1 MYHPGLSELQRLGD
15 QGNLVPVWRELPADL
30 ETPVSVYLK
39 LRGESPAFLL
49 ESVDKGEH
57 VGRYS
62 FVGMRPSAILTARD
76 GRLSLQEN
84 GSTRQFNASGNPLDG
99 ARKIIA
105 RYRPVA
111 VEGLPRFFGGM
122 VGYLGYETAR
132 FYDPVPVAPRP
143 GLGLPD
149 ALFLLTDTVVIF
161 DHVKRRLLVVA
172 NAHVRRDLETAYK
185 AAVHKIEAIVSRLN
199 RPLDVPPTAPP
210 DGSNGTW
217 ESNFRQADFEAAVH
231 RAKEYIAAGDI
242 FQAVLSQRLSRR
254 TEADPFAIYRALRM
268 TNPSPYM
275 FYLKLPGDLTLIG
288 ASPEMLV
295 RLEDGRAELRP
306 IAGTRPRSADP
317 AQDEALAQELLAD
330 PKERAEHVMLL
341 DLGRNDLGR
350 VCRYGSVHV
359 PEQMVIERYSHVMH
373 IVSSVAGELRPELD
387 AFDLMAAA
395 FPAGTVSG
403 APKIRAMQI
412 IAELEQEQR
421 GPYAGAVG
429 YFGYSGNMDTCIAIR
444 TIVMQGQMAHVQAG
458 AGIVADSDPTREY
471 HETLSKAQALLEA
484 TTVAEQADEG
494 GTENDRR
501 DR

>member
-1 MYHPGLSELQRLGD
+1 
-15 QGNLVPVWRELPADL
+15 
-30 ETPVSVYLK
+30 
-39 LRGESPAFLL
+39 
-49 ESVDKGEH
+49 
-57 VGRYS
+57 
-62 FVGMRPSAILTARD
+62 
-76 GRLSLQEN
+76 
-84 GSTRQFNASGNPLDG
+84 
-99 ARKIIA
+99 
-105 RYRPVA
+105 
-111 VEGLPRFFGGM
+111 
-122 VGYLGYETAR
+122 
-132 FYDPVPVAPRP
+132 
-143 GLGLPD
+143 
-149 ALFLLTDTVVIF
+149 
-161 DHVKRRLLVVA
+161 
-172 NAHVRRDLETAYK
+172 
-185 AAVHKIEAIVSRLN
+185 
-199 RPLDVPPTAPP
+199 
-210 DGSNGTW
+210 
-217 ESNFRQADFEAAVH
+217 
-231 RAKEYIAAGDI
+231 
-242 FQAVLSQRLSRR
+242 
-254 TEADPFAIYRALRM
+254 
-268 TNPSPYM
+268 
-275 FYLKLPGDLTLIG
+275 
-288 ASPEMLV
+288 MLV

-317 AQDEALAQELLAD
+317 ALDEALARELLAD

-429 YFGYSGNMDTCIAIR
+429 YFGYSGNMDTCIVIR
-444 TIVMQGQMAHVQAG
+444 TIVMQGHMAHVQAG

-494 GTENDRR
+494 GTENDRC